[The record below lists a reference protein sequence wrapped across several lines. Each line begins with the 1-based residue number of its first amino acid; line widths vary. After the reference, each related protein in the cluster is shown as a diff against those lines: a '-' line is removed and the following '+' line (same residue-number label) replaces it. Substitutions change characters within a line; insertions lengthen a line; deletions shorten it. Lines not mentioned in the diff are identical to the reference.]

1 MKINQERT
9 KPFKKLADATDWDG
23 LIKELRDYQ
32 KTMDINQVDSR
43 ETPIK
48 PFHTPKCNPQCL
60 HDVNGHHYKYKD
72 GLSKRCKCGN
82 SNRRIDHFIRKVGSY
97 YGNKTMEETLPVD
110 ITILGLKQ
118 SEYWYGGVGTGKT
131 TAALH
136 MIKNFIVGQG
146 KDHQYLIWNDHLNF
160 AKGIIANKQEYIPSY
175 PKRLV
180 IDEFCQKPLSEF
192 DKNLFFHL
200 IDHYQRSKDLLIL
213 ISNKTPNQIE
223 SMIDRRSF
231 DRLSSYLQVREFKGE
246 SMRKKQGGWND

>member
-9 KPFKKLADATDWDG
+9 KPFRKLADATDWDG
-23 LIKELRDYQ
+23 MITSLREYQ
-32 KTMDINQVDSR
+32 KTMDTNQVDSR

-48 PFHTPKCNPQCL
+48 PFHEHYCNKICL
-60 HDVNGHHYKYKD
+60 HDVKGHHYTYQD

-82 SNRRIDHFIRKVGSY
+82 SNRRIDHFIIKVGEFY
-97 YGNKTMEETLPVD
+97 AHKTLGLTPYID
-110 ITILGLKQ
+110 PKILGLKT

-136 MIKNFIVGQG
+136 MIKNHIVGKGQ
-146 KDHQYLIWNDHLNF
+146 DHHYLNWNDHLNF

-180 IDEFCQKPLSEF
+180 IDEFAQKPLSEF

-231 DRLSSYLQVREFKGE
+231 DRLSSYLKTREFKGE